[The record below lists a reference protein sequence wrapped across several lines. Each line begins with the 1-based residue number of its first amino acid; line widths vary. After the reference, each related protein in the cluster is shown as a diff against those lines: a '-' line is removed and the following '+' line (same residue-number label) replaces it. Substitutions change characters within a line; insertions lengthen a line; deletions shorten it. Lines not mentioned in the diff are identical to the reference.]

1 MVTFACREIREG
13 GLIKFFIAK
22 FILATCESREDF
34 FVFSFYFLAY
44 YRVGTLKNL
53 RYSCNSQ
60 KYFLSLPR
68 ELTTYD
74 MTAIDLRASTMQIL
88 ERFDKTDTSLWQKV
102 LDAINSIYK
111 NEEEAQ
117 QAKRAQQ
124 KAKIR
129 QMVGILHEESVGDWK
144 REKEEAL
151 VEKYQ

>member
-1 MVTFACREIREG
+1 
-13 GLIKFFIAK
+13 
-22 FILATCESREDF
+22 
-34 FVFSFYFLAY
+34 
-44 YRVGTLKNL
+44 
-53 RYSCNSQ
+53 
-60 KYFLSLPR
+60 
-68 ELTTYD
+68 

-129 QMVGILHEESVGDWK
+129 QMVGILHEESASDWK

>member
-1 MVTFACREIREG
+1 M
-13 GLIKFFIAK
+13 
-22 FILATCESREDF
+22 S
-34 FVFSFYFLAY
+34 
-44 YRVGTLKNL
+44 
-53 RYSCNSQ
+53 
-60 KYFLSLPR
+60 
-68 ELTTYD
+68 D

-117 QAKRAQQ
+117 QAKKAQQ

-129 QMVGILHEESVGDWK
+129 QMVGILSKESADRWK
-144 REKEEAL
+144 QEKEEYL

>member
-1 MVTFACREIREG
+1 
-13 GLIKFFIAK
+13 
-22 FILATCESREDF
+22 
-34 FVFSFYFLAY
+34 
-44 YRVGTLKNL
+44 
-53 RYSCNSQ
+53 
-60 KYFLSLPR
+60 
-68 ELTTYD
+68 

-129 QMVGILHEESVGDWK
+129 QMVGILNEESVGDWK

-151 VEKYQ
+151 VENYQ

>member
-1 MVTFACREIREG
+1 
-13 GLIKFFIAK
+13 
-22 FILATCESREDF
+22 
-34 FVFSFYFLAY
+34 
-44 YRVGTLKNL
+44 
-53 RYSCNSQ
+53 
-60 KYFLSLPR
+60 
-68 ELTTYD
+68 

-102 LDAINSIYK
+102 LDALNSIYK
-111 NEEEAQ
+111 NEEE
-117 QAKRAQQ
+117 AQQ

>member
-1 MVTFACREIREG
+1 MYICFQHLPQIPPLKKTVICHLSSTPLKSIINSASTLPHPPARKTSPIIWNFQ
-13 GLIKFFIAK
+13 KFFIY
-22 FILATCESREDF
+22 LH
-34 FVFSFYFLAY
+34 
-44 YRVGTLKNL
+44 
-53 RYSCNSQ
+53 
-60 KYFLSLPR
+60 R
-68 ELTTYD
+68 ELTTYN

-111 NEEEAQ
+111 DEEEAQ
-117 QAKRAQQ
+117 QAKKAQQ

-129 QMVGILHEESVGDWK
+129 QMVGILKEESAGDWK

>member
-1 MVTFACREIREG
+1 MYICFEHLPQIPPLKKTVICHLSSTPLKSIINSASTLPHPPARKTSPIIWNFQ
-13 GLIKFFIAK
+13 KFFIY
-22 FILATCESREDF
+22 LH
-34 FVFSFYFLAY
+34 
-44 YRVGTLKNL
+44 
-53 RYSCNSQ
+53 
-60 KYFLSLPR
+60 R
-68 ELTTYD
+68 ELTTYN

-111 NEEEAQ
+111 DEEEAQ
-117 QAKRAQQ
+117 QAKKAQQ

-129 QMVGILHEESVGDWK
+129 QMVGILHEENAGDWK

>member
-1 MVTFACREIREG
+1 
-13 GLIKFFIAK
+13 
-22 FILATCESREDF
+22 
-34 FVFSFYFLAY
+34 
-44 YRVGTLKNL
+44 
-53 RYSCNSQ
+53 
-60 KYFLSLPR
+60 
-68 ELTTYD
+68 

-129 QMVGILHEESVGDWK
+129 QMVGILDEEKMNDWK
-144 REKEEAL
+144 REKEEYL
-151 VEKYQ
+151 EEKYQ

>member
-1 MVTFACREIREG
+1 M
-13 GLIKFFIAK
+13 
-22 FILATCESREDF
+22 
-34 FVFSFYFLAY
+34 
-44 YRVGTLKNL
+44 
-53 RYSCNSQ
+53 
-60 KYFLSLPR
+60 PR

-102 LDAINSIYK
+102 LDALNSIYK

-129 QMVGILHEESVGDWK
+129 QMVGILHEENAGDWK